1 MEAAGRAVETAQQN
15 MDMATRGLI
24 ISEIQRFNRE
34 KNALLR
40 EMMGQL
46 SAAHFQF
53 AKRLGVMW
61 QGFLGEIKVDPQA
74 MVEKA
79 RIVFSQAASAEGFE
93 AGDD

>member
-1 MEAAGRAVETAQQN
+1 MCLLHLQNWSN
-15 MDMATRGLI
+15 MDMASRGLAG
-24 ISEIQRFNRE
+24 SEIQRFYRE

-40 EMMGQL
+40 ELMGQL

-61 QGFLGEIKVDPQA
+61 QGFLGDMKVDPHA

-79 RIVFSQAASAEGFE
+79 RVVFSQAASCDGFD
-93 AGDD
+93 AGDE